1 MKNTKNKI
9 LVASA
14 VAIMMAPV
22 ALSALPQQ
30 SVSAEAIG
38 TVSNATPVYDANGKA
53 TGATLP
59 SGSQWKLGTQ
69 ITLNGVA
76 HYMVGTNEYIPASSV
91 SNVTGAA
98 NSSDDFGGKVA
109 TNYFTNDANT
119 GKNGTAT
126 ATLDVVDANGNSTG
140 KTLPSGSVW
149 RLGKVLHA
157 NKQTYYQVSTNEFVP
172 ALDIT
177 VVGQTDNNTATTP
190 NTVESYTTTDTNNGK
205 TGTAKTTLDVVDSNG
220 KSTGLTLPTGS
231 SWKVGKVLYV
241 NKETFYQ
248 IATNE
253 WVLAVNLQFATDDA
267 ATPNTSESYVTT
279 STNAGKTGVAIT
291 DLNVIDNNGNDTGKI
306 IAKGSAWK
314 LGSALHANKQVYY
327 QIATNEWISATGVSV
342 DSKKASASAAIPTP
356 GHGLVGTTNSALKT
370 YNTSS
375 NSYDRVLPAN
385 SSWKISKLVVNKYG
399 SYWGQVSSNEW
410 VWITNV
416 RLNSGL
422 NLKDNSFYEPDFATK
437 IAK

>member
-1 MKNTKNKI
+1 MKNTKSKI

-14 VAIMMAPV
+14 VAIMLAPA
-22 ALSALPQQ
+22 ALNALPQR

-53 TGATLP
+53 TGTTLP

-76 HYMVGTNEYIPASSV
+76 HYMVGTNEYIPASAV
-91 SNVTGAA
+91 SNVTGSA

-119 GKNGTAT
+119 GKVGTAT
-126 ATLDVVDANGNSTG
+126 SVLDIVDANGNSTG
-140 KTLPSGSVW
+140 RTLPSGSQW

-157 NKQTYYQVSTNEFVP
+157 NKQLYYQVSTNEFVS

-177 VVGQTDNNTATTP
+177 VVGQDNND
-190 NTVESYTTTDTNNGK
+190 NTTTSSYITSDTNNGK
-205 TGTAKTTLDVVDSNG
+205 TGVATTELDVVDGNG
-220 KSTGLTLPTGS
+220 KSTGLTLPKGS
-231 SWKVGKVLYV
+231 AWKVGKILTV

-253 WVLAVNLQFATDDA
+253 WVLAVNLKFADDSTTA
-267 ATPNTSESYVTT
+267 NNINTSESYVTT
-279 STNAGKTGVAIT
+279 STNSGKTGVAIT

-327 QIATNEWISATGVSV
+327 QIATNQWILSTGVSV
-342 DSKKASASAAIPTP
+342 DSKKVSAADSIPTP

-370 YNTSS
+370 YNTET
-375 NSYDRVLPAN
+375 NSYDRTLPAN

-399 SYWGQVSSNEW
+399 SFWGQVSSNEW

-422 NLKDNSFYEPDFATK
+422 NLKENSVYEPDFATK